1 MSHSPE
7 SNAVPS
13 SNPSPLLNLAD
24 YEARAREVL
33 SEAAWAYY
41 ASAANDEIT
50 YRENRTAYERI
61 KLHPRMLRDV
71 TNRSLRVEILGQF
84 LRAPLI
90 VAPMAYNTLAHA
102 DGELG
107 IARAA
112 GQRGLLVTH
121 STLASYTMEQVAEAA
136 TGPLWYQLYAYRER
150 EVNLRLMQRAEQA
163 GYKAVVVTVDTPMLG
178 RRESE
183 IRAGFH
189 KRDTVR
195 AVNLLSDDM
204 RPLFDAPADVD
215 LAQHLQTIPRANLT
229 WYDLRWIRGG
239 TRLPVLLKGILRA
252 DDALRALDYGV
263 DGIVVSNHGGRQLDG
278 VPATIEVLESITK
291 AVNGRVPVIVDGGIR
306 RGTDVVKALA
316 LGARAVMVGR
326 PLLWGLAVNGEAG
339 AGHVLDLLLAEL
351 ELAMALCGAAT
362 ISEITADLIW
372 RPTSS

>member
-1 MSHSPE
+1 MSQSTDT
-7 SNAVPS
+7 SDQT
-13 SNPSPLLNLAD
+13 PLLNLMD
-24 YEARAREVL
+24 YETRAHTVL
-33 SEAAWAYY
+33 SDAAWAYY
-41 ASAANDEIT
+41 SSAANDELT
-50 YRENRTAYERI
+50 YRENHAAYERL

-71 TNRSLRVEILGQF
+71 STRSLRVEVLGQF
-84 LRAPLI
+84 LRAPVI
-90 VAPMAYNTLAHA
+90 VAPMAYNTLAHP
-102 DGELG
+102 DGEPG

-121 STLASYTMEQVAEAA
+121 STLASFTMEEVAAAA

-150 EVNLRLMQRAEQA
+150 EVNLRLIQRAEQS

-215 LAQHLQTIPRANLT
+215 LAQYLQTIPRANLT
-229 WYDLRWIRGG
+229 WYDIRWIRSA
-239 TRLPVLLKGILRA
+239 TRLPVLLKGIMRA
-252 DDALRALDYGV
+252 DDAARALDYGV
-263 DGIVVSNHGGRQLDG
+263 DGIIVSNHGGRQLDG
-278 VPATIEVLESITK
+278 VPATIEVLEDITR
-291 AVNGRVPVIVDGGIR
+291 AVNGRMPVIADGGIR
-306 RGTDVVKALA
+306 RGTDIVKALA

-326 PLLWGLAVNGEAG
+326 PLLWGLAVKGEAG

-351 ELAMALCGAAT
+351 ELAMALCGAAS

-372 RPTSS
+372 RPGTR